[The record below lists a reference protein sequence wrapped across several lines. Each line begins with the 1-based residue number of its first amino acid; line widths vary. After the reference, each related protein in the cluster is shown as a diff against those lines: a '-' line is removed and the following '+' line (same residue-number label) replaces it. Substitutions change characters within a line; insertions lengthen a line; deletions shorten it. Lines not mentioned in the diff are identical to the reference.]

1 MFLKKLS
8 YQKIQGESLSMVS
21 LMDEV
26 CRQPLLNKL
35 SKTVEF
41 IQEAVL

>member
-8 YQKIQGESLSMVS
+8 HQKIQGESLSMVS

-26 CRQPLLNKL
+26 CRQHLLNKL